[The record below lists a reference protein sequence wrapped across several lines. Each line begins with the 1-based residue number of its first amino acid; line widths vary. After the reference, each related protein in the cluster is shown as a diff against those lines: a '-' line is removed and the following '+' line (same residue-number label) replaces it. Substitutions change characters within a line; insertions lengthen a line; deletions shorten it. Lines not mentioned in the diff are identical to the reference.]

1 MRLPAKFAS
10 IGAIVAI
17 AAAIGG
23 WIVVTGIA
31 SSAAVP
37 GHSSFEAQRPSSPSE
52 PRLLPLW

>member
-1 MRLPAKFAS
+1 MRHPTRFAA

-23 WIVVTGIA
+23 WTVVTGIA

-37 GHSSFEAQRPSSPSE
+37 GQSSFEVQRPSSPSA